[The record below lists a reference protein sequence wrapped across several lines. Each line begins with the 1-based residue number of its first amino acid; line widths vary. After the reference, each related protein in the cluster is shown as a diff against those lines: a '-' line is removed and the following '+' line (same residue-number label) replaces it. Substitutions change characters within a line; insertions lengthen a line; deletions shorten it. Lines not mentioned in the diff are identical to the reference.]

1 MYLGLD
7 ALKEV
12 IENTKLYPIRGLFNF
27 KYYFDEIDAY
37 DHRTLGYDVGI
48 TTRWNNPNDL
58 YNPLMK
64 FQLPKQDDG
73 FDYYRNSSQDESRDN
88 QGGGITNHSNGNV
101 HEKEV
106 NLFKKRRWSLNSDN
120 KEKSSFYGA
129 HMMEE
134 QYRSMLGEHI
144 QKYKRRFMGA
154 LSSPVQN
161 QAIAPLV
168 KSNIVEED
176 YMWQRVASNSTHKF
190 SLKMPDVDLNSSIS
204 EGVGGIIRLSI
215 LSKGGVLQVYYVK
228 VLEKGDTYE
237 IIEKSLPKKQ
247 KVKKDPALIEKE
259 EMERCGIVHH
269 FQTMAE
275 LKNEALKVAQ
285 EAVSKQRMLTS
296 AFDTECL
303 SLRQAGEIDPL
314 PPNVVGASNID
325 LQTPSTML
333 VASTVRTPELF
344 KGVLKEYKPK
354 DKMGLGKTI
363 QAMAFLAH
371 LAEEKNIWGPFL
383 VVAPTSV
390 LNNWNE
396 ELERFCPELKR
407 LPYQGGLSERTL
419 LRKSINLKDLYRR

>member
-1 MYLGLD
+1 
-7 ALKEV
+7 
-12 IENTKLYPIRGLFNF
+12 
-27 KYYFDEIDAY
+27 
-37 DHRTLGYDVGI
+37 
-48 TTRWNNPNDL
+48 
-58 YNPLMK
+58 
-64 FQLPKQDDG
+64 
-73 FDYYRNSSQDESRDN
+73 
-88 QGGGITNHSNGNV
+88 GGGITNHSNGNV

-161 QAIAPLV
+161 QVIAPLV
-168 KSNIVEED
+168 KSNI
-176 YMWQRVASNSTHKF
+176 VASNSTHKF

-204 EGVGGIIRLSI
+204 EGVGGIIRRSI

-259 EMERCGIVHH
+259 EMERYFDGRIRVSRSLKWTRTAGIRTRKLARDIFLKVVVMIDPGGIVHH
-269 FQTMAE
+269 FQTMVFNFGSKLLNLGNKSNLLSSETLPKEDEGADDQDALAE

-333 VASTVRTPELF
+333 VASTVQTPELF

-354 DKMGLGKTI
+354 GLQWLVNCYEK
-363 QAMAFLAH
+363 
-371 LAEEKNIWGPFL
+371 KNIWGPFL

-407 LPYQGGLSERTL
+407 LPYQGGLLERTL
-419 LRKSINLKDLYRR
+419 LRKSINLKDLYRREAKFHILITSYQLLIKPRLSNVQPGLLKSCFC